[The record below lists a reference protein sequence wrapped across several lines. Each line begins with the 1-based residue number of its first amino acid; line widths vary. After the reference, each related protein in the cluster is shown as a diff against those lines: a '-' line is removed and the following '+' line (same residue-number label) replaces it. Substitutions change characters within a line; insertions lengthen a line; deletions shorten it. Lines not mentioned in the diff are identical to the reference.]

1 MTTITATRL
10 SDATNPAVELARY
23 RLTGGERVIYGQ
35 RVLGVV
41 RLTDVPADRRGRH
54 YLIERGLSRMA
65 ELHAIVADYLTEA
78 QRWDAAPAEIRW
90 LDHPDA
96 DTDHQPAPARARP

>member
-1 MTTITATRL
+1 MTTVTATRPR
-10 SDATNPAVELARY
+10 DATNPAVELARY
-23 RLTGGERVIYGQ
+23 RVTGGERVIYGQ

-41 RLTDVPADRRGRH
+41 RLTDVPTDRRGRH

-65 ELHAIVADYLTEA
+65 ELQAVLADYLTQA

-90 LDHPDA
+90 LDQPDA
-96 DTDHQPAPARARP
+96 EDIR